1 MQTSILHSPL
11 IRSCFIPGTGDMS
24 TTGVGPMETN
34 CPINGQFT
42 LTYSRQMSTSQAE
55 NSADELCARKSSILT
70 NCPGK
75 DIQQA
80 DIACWRDGLLRA

>member
-1 MQTSILHSPL
+1 
-11 IRSCFIPGTGDMS
+11 MS
-24 TTGVGPMETN
+24 TTGVGPIETY

-42 LTYSRQMSTSQAE
+42 VTYTRQMSASQAE

-75 DIQQA
+75 D
-80 DIACWRDGLLRA
+80 LNES

>member
-1 MQTSILHSPL
+1 
-11 IRSCFIPGTGDMS
+11 MS
-24 TTGVGPMETN
+24 ATGVGPMETN

-75 DIQQA
+75 DIHA
-80 DIACWRDGLLRA
+80 NIACWRDELLRV